1 MSRGGTAVRVG
12 LISDTHRLL
21 RPQAV
26 EFLRGSTLI
35 VHAGDFVT
43 PDALYALRE
52 LAPVVAV
59 RGNNDRGDW
68 ARELP
73 EVQRV
78 EVGGASLLVLHDL
91 ADLPRLASDA
101 AGVQAV
107 ITGHSHRPRIETRD
121 GVLYVNPGS
130 AGPRRFNLPVSV
142 GELLIE
148 DGDVQA
154 RVLPLAV

>member
-21 RPQAV
+21 RPQAID
-26 EFLRGSTLI
+26 FLRGSALI

-78 EVGGASLLVLHDL
+78 EIGGASLLVLHDL